1 MTNDEFSVFAKQIAD
16 IGSAFYFH
24 PDTLATGKASGLDG
38 YRFYFIGRGGVLGDV
53 DADVVLSAFGYFEPT
68 LFATMWN
75 SAKEIIPAR
84 DGARLYMGCNHAL
97 GRAKLADVA
106 RLEEFCEAAGAV
118 NDAIDPTGLALYAG
132 VAAEPVPDDVPARA
146 IHLAMVLREARG
158 STHLLAVVA
167 SGLAPRLAHQ
177 IRRPDDVSLFG
188 WSEPAAFTD
197 ADSTRWAAA
206 EELTNELLAPSFAVL
221 DPAGERALLD
231 GAHSIHN
238 ALKG

>member
-1 MTNDEFSVFAKQIAD
+1 MTNDEFGVFAKQVAD

-38 YRFYFIGRGGVLGDV
+38 FRFYFVGRGGVLGDV
-53 DADVVLSAFGYFEPT
+53 EADVVHSAFGYFEPA

-106 RLEEFCEAAGAV
+106 GLDAFCEAAGAV

-132 VAAEPVPDDVPARA
+132 VAAEPVPDDLPARA

-158 STHLLAVVA
+158 STHLLALVA

-188 WSEPAAFTD
+188 WPEPVAYTD

-206 EELTNELLAPSFAVL
+206 EALTNELLSPSFAVL
-221 DPAGERALLD
+221 DPASERALLA
-231 GAHSIHN
+231 GAKAIHT
-238 ALKG
+238 ALTT